1 MALGLGCNSC
11 ARVWSVS
18 LEVGRDGA
26 DLFPLWLIATAP
38 IVDRMGE
45 TCALF
50 NDDVSLENINLKF
63 RHGFYRLH
71 LSGQDAIAD
80 RNTRI

>member
-1 MALGLGCNSC
+1 
-11 ARVWSVS
+11 

-26 DLFPLWLIATAP
+26 DLFLLRLIATAP
-38 IVDRMGE
+38 IVDWITCSE

-63 RHGFYRLH
+63 QHGFYRLH

-80 RNTRI
+80 RNTQTLRSSLYRGRPEAFFD